1 LVFRSRP
8 LLSRFGAFVLLPCAA
23 AGVFAWRQLRATL
36 PASGGAVIVAGV
48 TGPVEIRRDAHG
60 IPYITARTDRDAFFA
75 AGYVHAQDRL
85 WQLEVQ
91 RRMVDGRLSEIFG
104 KNSIQ
109 QDIWLRTLGL
119 REAAK
124 AAWPRLTPDA
134 RESLTAY
141 TAGINAWLAQHDDL
155 PPEFAIVGVQ
165 PQPWTVYDSLGW
177 TNMFA
182 LTLGGNF
189 REEITRYVAGQTLGA
204 GKLAAFYPDEHPGER
219 ADEPVTVTSKEQ
231 AQALLAMADLQQRL
245 ESELKLGGKYVGSNA
260 WVVSGKLTRDGQA
273 ILANDPHLAVQ
284 MPSLWY
290 GVQLRGDR
298 LDVSGMTLVGLPI
311 VIFGRNADVAWG
323 GTNMM
328 ADQQDL
334 YFERVDPND
343 PSRYEVDGGWE
354 PFTTRTETIAVRQEF
369 PAFLRGALK
378 PITVKVRAT
387 RHGPVISDQF
397 DVFEQPVSLRWS
409 AYENPGATYESLYR
423 LNYARDWAGFNAA
436 LKDYVAP
443 ALNFLYADARGNIG
457 YVGAGRIPVRG
468 KGEGTLPVPGWSRE
482 YDWQGA
488 VPFAAMPR
496 SFNPE
501 KGYIVNA
508 NNRVTPPGS
517 PWFISHDWAPPARA
531 SRIQQL
537 LQQKVRANRRITVA
551 DMEAIQAD
559 VANSPSATLVKVLT
573 TVATSDPGHRE
584 AIRFLAHWNGE
595 MDKDSVGATIFYA
608 WSDHLR
614 SRIFSD
620 EIRGA
625 WNEREQAR
633 HLNALAERMQDDELA
648 ALLADD
654 RLQWCDV
661 RDTVRVETCH
671 DAMLSSLESALKDLR
686 KLDGSDMSE
695 WTWGSVHKTR
705 YEHMPFSQMP
715 ALRRFFQR
723 EIGNGGSPQSVNVAS
738 ARFRESE
745 GWVQTFGAGFR
756 QIISLGRTSRHL
768 YMNST
773 GQSGNV
779 VSAHYDDMVEP
790 FRDVA
795 YYPLDRPAVGEST
808 LILQPLTGART
819 QR

>member
-1 LVFRSRP
+1 MFRSRP
-8 LLSRFGAFVLLPCAA
+8 LLSRFGAFVLVPCAA
-23 AGVFAWRQLRATL
+23 AGIFAWRALRATL
-36 PASGGAVIVAGV
+36 PPAGGTVSVPGV
-48 TGPVEIRRDAHG
+48 TAPVEIRRDAHG
-60 IPYITARTDRDAFFA
+60 VPSITARSDRDAFFA

-104 KNSIQ
+104 RNSLQ

-119 REAAK
+119 RESAK
-124 AAWPRLTPDA
+124 AAWPRLTPEA
-134 RESLTAY
+134 QVSLVAY
-141 TAGINAWLAQHDDL
+141 TAGINAWLVQHDDL
-155 PPEFAIVGVQ
+155 PPEFALTGVQ

-189 REEITRYVAGQTLGA
+189 REEITHYIAGQTLSA
-204 GKLAAFYPDEHPGER
+204 GKLAALYPGER
-219 ADEPVTVTSKEQ
+219 AGAPLTVTSEEQ
-231 AQALLAMADLQQRL
+231 TRALMAMAGLQQQL
-245 ESELKLGGKYVGSNA
+245 ESDLKLGGKYVGSNA
-260 WVVSGKLTRDGQA
+260 WAVSGKRTQDGQA
-273 ILANDPHLAVQ
+273 ILANDPHLALQ

-290 GVQLRGDR
+290 AVQLRGDR
-298 LDVSGMTLVGLPI
+298 LDVAGMTLVGLPV
-311 VIFGRNADVAWG
+311 VIFGKNRDIAWG

-334 YFERVDPND
+334 YFERVDPAD
-343 PSRYEVDGGWE
+343 PSRYEIDGRFE
-354 PFTTRTETIAVRQEF
+354 PFTTRTETISVKQEF

-378 PITVKVRAT
+378 PVTVKVRAT

-409 AYENPGATYESLYR
+409 VYDQPGATYESLLR
-423 LNYARDWAGFNAA
+423 VNYARDWQSFNAA
-436 LKDYVAP
+436 LERYVAP
-443 ALNFLYADARGNIG
+443 ALNFLYADGRGNIG

-468 KGEGTLPVPGWSRE
+468 KGEGTLPVPGWSNE
-482 YDWQGA
+482 YDWRGA
-488 VPFAAMPR
+488 IPFAAMPR

-517 PWFISHDWAPPARA
+517 PYFVSHDWAPPARA
-531 SRIQQL
+531 MRIEQL
-537 LQQKVRANRRITVA
+537 LRQKPRLTVA
-551 DMEAIQAD
+551 DMQSIQAD
-559 VANSPSATLVKVLT
+559 VANPSALPLAKVLA
-573 TVATSDPGHRE
+573 TVATSDPRQRE
-584 AIRFLAHWNGE
+584 AVRILSRWDGNMGR
-595 MDKDSVGATIFYA
+595 DSAGATIFYA

-620 EIRGA
+620 ELRGA
-625 WNEREQAR
+625 WNEREASR
-633 HLNALAERMQDDELA
+633 HLDALTSRMQDDELA
-648 ALLADD
+648 ALLTND
-654 RLQWCDV
+654 RQQFCDV
-661 RDTVRVETCH
+661 RDTLRVETCH
-671 DAMLSSLESALKDLR
+671 DAMLASLGSALKDLR
-686 KLDGSDMSE
+686 KLEGSDMSG
-695 WTWGSVHKTR
+695 WTWGRVHRTQ
-705 YEHMPFSQMP
+705 YEHMPFSRMT

-723 EIGNGGSPQSVNVAS
+723 DIGNGGAPQSVNVAS
-738 ARFRESE
+738 ARFRDSE

-756 QIISLGRTSRHL
+756 QIITLGRAPRHL

-795 YYPLDRPAVGEST
+795 YYALERPGSAAPALT
-808 LILQPLTGART
+808 LQPLTGAQTNR
-819 QR
+819 